1 MTVKELFNSFS
12 NWFDA
17 ITYQV
22 SPPTTGEF
30 GTIKDKD
37 NDEKE
42 GNQSFLDRFE
52 DYIVED
58 WEFLNYDNA
67 IYLLIKKK

>member
-1 MTVKELFNSFS
+1 MTVKELFNGFR
-12 NWFDA
+12 NWFDT

-22 SPPTTGEF
+22 LPSTTGEF
-30 GTIKDKD
+30 GTVNDKGD
-37 NDEKE
+37 DEKE
-42 GNQSFLDRFE
+42 GNRSFLDRFE

-67 IYLLIKKK
+67 LYLTIKKK